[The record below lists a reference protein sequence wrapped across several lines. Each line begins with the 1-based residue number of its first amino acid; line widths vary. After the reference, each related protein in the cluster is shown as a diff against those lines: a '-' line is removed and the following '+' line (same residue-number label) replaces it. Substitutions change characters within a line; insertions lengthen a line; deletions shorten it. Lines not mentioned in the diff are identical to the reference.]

1 MPHRSSFSLR
11 TLGGVCAG
19 ERWIYDGDEPIAQLT
34 NAIVEQPEQNL
45 RYFDAIL
52 KPVELRKLKLKP
64 DGRPLVAGVQ
74 LYWKL
79 GPVATTQLQS
89 VTVEGQGRDR
99 LVLIVITTTPEG
111 VATSRREVEISYD
124 GELGSYIYDIRA
136 HLDIHSPEV
145 FDNPRDFGGDD
156 HLAFEY
162 SDPWFCDVPG
172 PVAPFDGMWQKR
184 YTHLLAEPADGTVWQ
199 MPINHMA
206 TGIPAPR
213 AFADG
218 GLFVVGY
225 DSGNNPAFEFNGDS
239 AARTAISVCNWGYDI
254 HLNARYTRD
263 EIHAPICPQFR
274 IRLCP
279 DEKVK
284 ELMRIA
290 SPIPNV
296 EFSGFTE
303 LPLYERKTSFATGLK
318 LGEPTTGATDP
329 WPWLPYGEGAEWCQT
344 EGRSDNFSLKI
355 SKDSAGPTEW
365 ALDREGDGAW
375 LEHWDMDTSYRV
387 TCYLTT
393 ADVVGRGSFLA
404 VRWGIYNYQDRYPYI
419 CSQKLVGTHDWTR
432 VQVEIHGPPPSESS
446 SLFIML
452 RQDGSGTTHFDDLE
466 VQKFTDHQC
475 S

>member
-34 NAIVEQPEQNL
+34 DAIVEQPEQNL

-64 DGRPLVAGVQ
+64 GGRPLVAGVQ

-89 VTVEGQGRDR
+89 VTVDGQGGER
-99 LVLIVITTTPEG
+99 LVVTVITTTPEG
-111 VATSRREVEISYD
+111 VATSRREVAITYD
-124 GELGSYIYDIRA
+124 GALGSYIYDIRA

-156 HLAFEY
+156 YISFEY
-162 SDPWFCDVPG
+162 SDPWFCDIPG

-184 YTHLLAEPADGTVWQ
+184 YTHLLAEPADGTIWQ
-199 MPINHMA
+199 MPLNHMA

-218 GLFVVGY
+218 GLFAVGY
-225 DSGNNPAFEFNGDS
+225 DPGNNPAFEFNGDT
-239 AARTAISVCNWGYDI
+239 AARTAIGVCNWGYDI

-263 EIHAPICPQFR
+263 ELHAPICPEFR

-279 DEKVK
+279 DEKVQ
-284 ELMRIA
+284 ELMRNA
-290 SPIPNV
+290 SPIPKV
-296 EFSGFTE
+296 AFAGFTE

-318 LGEPTTGATDP
+318 LDQPTTGDTDP
-329 WPWLPYGEGAEWCQT
+329 WPWLPYGEGAEWCRT
-344 EGRSDNFSLKI
+344 EGRSDDNSLKI
-355 SKDSAGPTEW
+355 SKETPGPTEW

-375 LEHWDMDTSYRV
+375 LERWDLNTSYRIS
-387 TCYLTT
+387 CYIKTENV
-393 ADVVGRGSFLA
+393 AGRGSFLA
-404 VRWGIYNYQDRYPYI
+404 VRWGIYNYPDRYPYI
-419 CSQKLVGTHDWTR
+419 CSQKLIGTHDWTL
-432 VQVEIHGPPPSESS
+432 VQAEIHGPPPPESS
-446 SLFIML
+446 TLYIML
-452 RQDGSGTTHFDDLE
+452 RQDGSGTTFFDDLE
-466 VQKFTDHQC
+466 VERITDP
-475 S
+475 